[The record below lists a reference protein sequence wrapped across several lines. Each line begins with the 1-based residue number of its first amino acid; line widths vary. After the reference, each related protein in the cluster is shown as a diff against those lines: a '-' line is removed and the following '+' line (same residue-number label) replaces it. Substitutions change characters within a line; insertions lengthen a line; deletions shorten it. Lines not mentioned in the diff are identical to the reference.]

1 MNDKDWQDAY
11 NKSLEKEY
19 TLSCIRHESHHFFQE
34 NLVHILELL
43 RKNPLKNGEI
53 LNTAEERTE
62 SLWLNQFISRRVALL
77 SELKQRLYSM
87 VFHGIS
93 KDPTKAFMDFL
104 KSFH

>member
-53 LNTAEERTE
+53 LNTSEERTE
-62 SLWLNQFISRRVALL
+62 SL
-77 SELKQRLYSM
+77 
-87 VFHGIS
+87 
-93 KDPTKAFMDFL
+93 
-104 KSFH
+104 